1 MCLYISKVA
10 TVQRILNKNEHLKK
24 INLQIYSKRGMK
36 VQVFCSKNEIHI
48 TLILA
53 FYKAAVC
60 LVVTVN
66 HLIKTKALTP
76 RMTEIIISYLVII
89 N

>member
-1 MCLYISKVA
+1 
-10 TVQRILNKNEHLKK
+10 
-24 INLQIYSKRGMK
+24 MK

-48 TLILA
+48 TLVLA